1 MWHDLYISFVIPCYN
16 SESTLKNVVSEI
28 VSTVSGKIP
37 DYEII
42 LVNDGSG
49 DGTLNTIREIVES
62 DKHVKGLDLARNF
75 GQHSALMAGIKLCC
89 GDIAICLDD
98 DGQSPADEIGKLLDE
113 LDKGYDVVYAR
124 YQHKQHSLYRNLG
137 SMLNGWMTEIMLGKP
152 KGLYLSSFFA
162 MRRFVIDEIVQY
174 DRPYPYLMGLV
185 LRTTDNIGNVDVT
198 HRGRVSGES
207 GYTFRK
213 LLKLW
218 LNGFTAFSVKPLRI
232 ATLSGFTLAALG
244 ILFGI
249 WIVIKKIVFDVAPVG
264 WSSLA
269 AMIMF
274 IGGMMMI
281 MQGMVGEYIGRIY
294 LSMNRNPQYVIRAV
308 ISHDSEED

>member
-1 MWHDLYISFVIPCYN
+1 MWHDSYISFVIPCYN
-16 SESTLKNVVSEI
+16 SESTIKNVVSEI
-28 VSTVSGKIP
+28 VSTISCKIP
-37 DYEII
+37 DYEIL

-49 DGTLNTIREIVES
+49 DGTLKTIREIVEANE
-62 DKHVKGLDLARNF
+62 HVKGVDLARNF
-75 GQHSALMAGIKLCC
+75 GQHSALMAGIKLCQ

-98 DGQSPADEIGKLLDE
+98 DGQSPADEVPKLLDE
-113 LDKGYDVVYAR
+113 LDKGYDVVYAK

-137 SMLNGWMTEIMLGKP
+137 SMLNGWMTEIMLRKP

-162 MRRFVIDEIVQY
+162 MRRFVIDEIAQY
-174 DRPYPYLMGLV
+174 DSPYPYLMGLV

-308 ISHDSEED
+308 ISHDSAEA